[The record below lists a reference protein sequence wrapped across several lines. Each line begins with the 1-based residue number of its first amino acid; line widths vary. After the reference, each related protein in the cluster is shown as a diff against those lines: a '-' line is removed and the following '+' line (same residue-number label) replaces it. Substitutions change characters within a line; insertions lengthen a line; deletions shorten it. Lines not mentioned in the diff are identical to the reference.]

1 MMDEIKPWRCK
12 NGHVLGQVKRNG
24 RGITQLWL
32 YRESIR
38 LNDEGGMAEVDVMA
52 VVEGLVLDVRCS
64 ICGYVRTW
72 APGEEAIK
80 RLVERYGRR
89 GEVSADDADGRR

>member
-1 MMDEIKPWRCK
+1 
-12 NGHVLGQVKRNG
+12 
-24 RGITQLWL
+24 
-32 YRESIR
+32 
-38 LNDEGGMAEVDVMA
+38 MAEVDVMA